1 MKVWRVLFIF
11 VLFFSFGII
20 SRTGY
25 SWAGSQPAQTPSFQE
40 TEKEKKKEE
49 KKEEPKEQKKPI
61 VITDEDL
68 KKYKDTEDSTTQS
81 PKNKQS
87 DDKNSSKKPIVITDE
102 DLKKYKDIVITTVE
116 RDDTNSSTSSSTN
129 KSNQTNQNQ
138 NSKAQNKKTDDSLD
152 SPVDL
157 GSDNPRYTEKYWKNR
172 RAAID
177 QNIRITQDKLQ
188 TLEKKFYIAQQEYF
202 ACDIISERVEKE
214 KKKDQL
220 YDEIQVIKQ
229 RLVDYQQ
236 DIIKLKREARRAGVP
251 IGWVR

>member
-1 MKVWRVLFIF
+1 MKVWRVLFVLI
-11 VLFFSFGII
+11 LFFSFGII
-20 SRTGY
+20 SRTGF
-25 SWAGSQPAQTPSFQE
+25 SWAGSQPAQTPSLQE
-40 TEKEKKKEE
+40 TEKEKQKEE
-49 KKEEPKEQKKPI
+49 KKEESKEQKKPI

-87 DDKNSSKKPIVITDE
+87 NDKNSSKKPIVITDE

-116 RDDTNSSTSSSTN
+116 RDDNNSSSSNNTN
-129 KSNQTNQNQ
+129 NSSQTNQNQ
-138 NSKAQNKKTDDSLD
+138 NSKAQNKKTEESLD

-157 GSDNPRYTEKYWKNR
+157 GTDNPRYTEKYWKSR

-177 QNIRITQDKLQ
+177 KNIQTAQDQLQ
-188 TLEKKFYIAQQEYF
+188 TLEKKFFIAQQEYF
-202 ACDIISERVEKE
+202 ACDIISQRAEKE
-214 KKKDQL
+214 KKKDQI
-220 YDEIQVIKQ
+220 YDEIQIVKQ

-236 DIIKLKREARRAGVP
+236 DIIKLKKEARRAGVP